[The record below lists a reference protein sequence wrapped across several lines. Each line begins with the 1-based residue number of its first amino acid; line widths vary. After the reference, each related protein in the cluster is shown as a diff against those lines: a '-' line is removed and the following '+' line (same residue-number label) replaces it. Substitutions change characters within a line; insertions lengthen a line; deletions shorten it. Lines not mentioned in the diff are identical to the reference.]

1 MGYTTT
7 YCVHYIL
14 YSVALSVEPFA
25 QARRDGVI
33 IKWSTP
39 RINTGCDGSV
49 IARYT
54 ISYNPV
60 DSRDGSIDIDVDPDQ
75 SVMVDIDGLM
85 NSTEY
90 RYFVVGVD
98 QNGRNARSASK
109 VFTTQDERECPYR
122 L

>member
-1 MGYTTT
+1 VGYTTT
-7 YCVHYIL
+7 CSVHYIL

-49 IARYT
+49 IARY
-54 ISYNPV
+54 IINYNLV
-60 DSRDGSIDIDVDPDQ
+60 DSRDRSMDMDTDPDQ
-75 SVMVDIDGLM
+75 SVMVGIDGLM

-90 RYFVVGVD
+90 RYFVVSVD
-98 QNGRNARSASK
+98 QNGRNARSVSK
-109 VFTTQDERECPYR
+109 IFTTQDEREC
-122 L
+122 LCN